1 MANHEKS
8 YLLNAL
14 DVSMKISYNNNI
26 EIMKKKLPKLV
37 ITGSEGLIGCKL
49 AQHLKDRFKILKL
62 DLALGHDLTDESFV
76 ADWFKKNRNLYGIII
91 CHAYNP
97 VPIKN
102 SRIIKPVDVSLK
114 EIRRYL
120 DINTVSA
127 FDVCR
132 NFIKNNR
139 GGVIINISSIYG
151 KFSPHHDIYQNFVK
165 PIGYSMSK
173 AAVVIMTKYLATYYA
188 PDFRINTV
196 VLGGVA
202 DKKQDP
208 AFVSKYSK
216 HVPMKRLMDLKEVV
230 SVFDFLLDEKSTYVT
245 GAEFCVDGGWTA
257 W

>member
-1 MANHEKS
+1 MP
-8 YLLNAL
+8 
-14 DVSMKISYNNNI
+14 
-26 EIMKKKLPKLV
+26 KKLPKLV
-37 ITGSEGLIGCKL
+37 ITGSEGLIGRKL
-49 AQHLKDRFKILKL
+49 VRHFKNRFEILKL
-62 DLALGHDLTDESFV
+62 DLALGHDLTDTDFV
-76 ADWFKKNRNLYGIII
+76 ARWFQRNRRLNGIIV

-97 VPIKN
+97 APLKRSKKVE
-102 SRIIKPVDVSLK
+102 PVDIPIGEIDDYLK
-114 EIRRYL
+114 T
-120 DINTVSA
+120 NASSA

-139 GGVIINISSIYG
+139 GGVIINVSSIYG
-151 KFSPHHDIYQNFVK
+151 KVSPRHDIYRNFVK

-196 VLGGVA
+196 ILGGVA

-208 AFVSKYSK
+208 TFVSKYGG
-216 HVPMKRLMDLKEVV
+216 HVPMNRLMELGEAV
-230 SVFDFLLDEKSTYVT
+230 SIFDFLLDKKSTYVT